1 VYDCFN
7 HADLL
12 ITDISS
18 VAGDFIVSGK
28 PYAVTNVQGLA
39 AEEFRRLFP
48 TAAMAAYLV
57 GPDCAELPAIVAQAG
72 NDGLDPMTE
81 HRRELRNYLLGPDG
95 LDSGKRF
102 GAAVSALASQPLIH
116 TDDDRPAA

>member
-28 PYAVTNVQGLA
+28 PYAVTNVRGLDT
-39 AEEFRRLFP
+39 EEFRRLFP
-48 TAAMAAYLV
+48 TAATAAYLI
-57 GPDCAELPAIVAQAG
+57 GPDCAELPGIVTRAQSHET
-72 NDGLDPMTE
+72 DPMAE
-81 HRRELRNYLLGPDG
+81 RRRELRTHLLGPDG
-95 LDSGKRF
+95 LDAGKRF
-102 GAAVSALASQPLIH
+102 GAAVAALSARSRTH
-116 TDDDRPAA
+116 DDNDRPAA